1 VEDIYELET
10 DKIGQGTFGI
20 VRRAKHRMTG
30 IAKAVKVIEKSKVK
44 DPRQLKREVA
54 NMRQLDHP
62 HIVRLYETF
71 EDATTVQLVLEL
83 CGGGELFHA
92 ITKVKRFPERE
103 TAIIMDQM
111 LRAVHYM
118 HTLHICHRDLK
129 PENFL
134 FMTTQPIED
143 NVLKLID
150 FGLSCRCKPPEV
162 LREVVGTA
170 SYVAPQVLMRNYDKQ
185 CDLWSCGII
194 MYIMLCG
201 HPPFRGKN
209 QAELLLK
216 VRDGSF
222 VFDAKVWRTVTR
234 GAKNLIT
241 MLLKRDPEERHT
253 AERALTDPWLLAAA
267 PKNSA
272 LLREAPLRDV
282 LVQELRS
289 FSAENRLKK
298 AALHVISRQL
308 SDEHTREL
316 QDIFRALDAD
326 NDGMLSLHDLKEGL
340 ALWGVPEDIPD
351 LELIMDGLDLDGTG
365 YVDYTEFLAA
375 AVDKERFLNK
385 DICMCAFNIFDSDGD
400 GKITNGDLRKVL
412 DKGSFARDVA
422 GRRDALVKDVARNGH
437 GTIDFEDF
445 MAMLTKPSGMSTA
458 ASEMGP

>member
-1 VEDIYELET
+1 
-10 DKIGQGTFGI
+10 
-20 VRRAKHRMTG
+20 VR
-30 IAKAVKVIEKSKVK
+30 
-44 DPRQLKREVA
+44 
-54 NMRQLDHP
+54 
-62 HIVRLYETF
+62 
-71 EDATTVQLVLEL
+71 
-83 CGGGELFHA
+83 
-92 ITKVKRFPERE
+92 
-103 TAIIMDQM
+103 
-111 LRAVHYM
+111 YM

-129 PENFL
+129 PENLL
-134 FMTTQPIED
+134 FMTSQPIED

-162 LREVVGTA
+162 LKEVVGTA
-170 SYVAPQVLMRNYDKQ
+170 NYVAPQVLTRNYDKQ

-201 HPPFRGKN
+201 HQPFRGKN
-209 QAELLLK
+209 QTELLLK

-222 VFDAKVWRTVTR
+222 VFEAKVWRTITR

-253 AERALTDPWLLAAA
+253 AEKALADPWLLAAA
-267 PKNSA
+267 TKNSV

-308 SDEHTREL
+308 SDEDTREL

-351 LELIMDGLDLDGTG
+351 LQLIMDGLDLNGTG

-375 AVDKERFLNK
+375 AVDKKRFLNK
-385 DICMCAFNIFDSDGD
+385 DICMCAFNIFDTDGD

-412 DKGSFARDVA
+412 DRGSVARDVA
-422 GRRDALVKDVARNGH
+422 GRRDALVKDVARNGD
-437 GTIDFEDF
+437 GTIDFDDF
-445 MAMLTKPSGMSTA
+445 MAMLTKPPGVSTV
-458 ASEMGP
+458 ASEMGQ

>member
-30 IAKAVKVIEKSKVK
+30 IAKAVKVIEKAKVK

-54 NMRQLDHP
+54 NMRILDHP
-62 HIVRLYETF
+62 NIVRLYETF

-170 SYVAPQVLMRNYDKQ
+170 SYVAPQVLMRKYDKQ
-185 CDLWSCGII
+185 VDLWSCGII

-253 AERALTDPWLLAAA
+253 AEKALTDPWLLATA

-316 QDIFRALDAD
+316 QDIFRVLDAD
-326 NDGMLSLHDLKEGL
+326 NDGMLSLHDLREGL
-340 ALWGVPEDIPD
+340 ALWGVPGDIPD

-385 DICMCAFNIFDSDGD
+385 DVCMCAFNIFDSDGD
-400 GKITNGDLRKVL
+400 GKITKGDLRKVL

-422 GRRDALVKDVARNGH
+422 GRRDALVKDVARNGD

-445 MAMLTKPSGMSTA
+445 MAMLTKPPGVSTV
-458 ASEMGP
+458 ASEMGQ

>member
-1 VEDIYELET
+1 
-10 DKIGQGTFGI
+10 
-20 VRRAKHRMTG
+20 
-30 IAKAVKVIEKSKVK
+30 
-44 DPRQLKREVA
+44 
-54 NMRQLDHP
+54 
-62 HIVRLYETF
+62 
-71 EDATTVQLVLEL
+71 
-83 CGGGELFHA
+83 
-92 ITKVKRFPERE
+92 
-103 TAIIMDQM
+103 
-111 LRAVHYM
+111 
-118 HTLHICHRDLK
+118 
-129 PENFL
+129 
-134 FMTTQPIED
+134 
-143 NVLKLID
+143 
-150 FGLSCRCKPPEV
+150 
-162 LREVVGTA
+162 
-170 SYVAPQVLMRNYDKQ
+170 
-185 CDLWSCGII
+185 

-209 QAELLLK
+209 QTELLLK

-222 VFDAKVWRTVTR
+222 VFDAKVWRTITR

-253 AERALTDPWLLAAA
+253 AEKALADPWLLATL
-267 PKNSA
+267 PKNSV

-308 SDEHTREL
+308 SDEDTREL

-400 GKITNGDLRKVL
+400 GKITNGDLRTVL
-412 DKGSFARDVA
+412 DKGSLARDVA
-422 GRRDALVKDVARNGH
+422 GRRDALVKDVARNGD

-458 ASEMGP
+458 ADRKSVV